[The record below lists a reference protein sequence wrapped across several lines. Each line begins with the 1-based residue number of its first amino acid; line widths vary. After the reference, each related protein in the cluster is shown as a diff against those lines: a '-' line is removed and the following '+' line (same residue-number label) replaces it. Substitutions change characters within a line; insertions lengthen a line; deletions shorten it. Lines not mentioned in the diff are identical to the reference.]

1 MKKIISISICILLA
15 LSPAFVFAN
24 AVGGTV
30 GGWRITSNVAQGIGA
45 KITAT
50 KDVIINGA
58 SRAVTSSASVLPKA
72 ADVGKFFGKN
82 AGAAAV
88 VGVVDLLLDG
98 VDWVMD
104 PANNTVKFHEKVQ
117 DQKCDASSCAG
128 LLNIFII
135 NPYKNAG
142 TFSTIEVAATYYVDH
157 FRTGIKDRKAWS
169 CPQVAWNR
177 YTCDAKAKNEAGY
190 DIVVSVDIVQVSN
203 PNYDQS
209 KEEERTKTVPL
220 SDIGQQVIDLAETEV
235 KAGNPAVATTATR
248 AVAQDMIQEAETDD
262 TKARPIAQELE
273 KSSAISTDQTA
284 VGEIAPSTTN
294 PETGEVKPGSIS
306 LDFPVFC
313 SWAPSMCV
321 LAQDVTNFITDVR
334 DWVSSE
340 PDFSEKQEEV
350 EIDEPQ
356 QIDKD
361 PSSFDID
368 YISFGN
374 QCPTFEAYT
383 VEVGSVSKTLTMDLK
398 PLCDFA
404 TEVRP
409 AILGVSYLIGAG
421 IVIVAIRE
429 T

>member
-1 MKKIISISICILLA
+1 MKKISILICIQLA

-58 SRAVTSSASVLPKA
+58 SKAVSSSATVLPKA
-72 ADVGKFFGKN
+72 ADVGKFIGKN
-82 AGAAAV
+82 LGAAAV
-88 VGVVDLLLDG
+88 IGAMDLVLDG
-98 VDWVMD
+98 VDYVMD

-117 DQKCDASSCAG
+117 DQKCDATSCAS
-128 LLNIFII
+128 LLNIFQI
-135 NPYKNAG
+135 NNYTNVG
-142 TFSTIEVAATYYVDH
+142 TFSTIEAAATHYAEKIMSGVKN
-157 FRTGIKDRKAWS
+157 REAWTCS
-169 CPQVAWNR
+169 QILWNTYR
-177 YTCDAKAKNEAGY
+177 CEAKAKNEAGY
-190 DIVVSVDIVQVSN
+190 NISVGIDIVQVSN

-209 KEEERTKTVPL
+209 KEEERNKTVPL
-220 SDIGQQVIDLAETEV
+220 ADIGQQVIDLAETEV
-235 KAGNPAVATTATR
+235 KTGNPAVAVPLTR
-248 AVAQDMIQEAETDD
+248 AVAQDMIQEAESDD
-262 TKARPIAQELE
+262 TKARPIVTELD
-273 KSSAISTDQTA
+273 SSASIPTTETAEGTITTPTDPT
-284 VGEIAPSTTN
+284 
-294 PETGEVKPGSIS
+294 TGESKPQVSDIA
-306 LDFPVFC
+306 LEFPVFC
-313 SWAPSMCV
+313 NWAPNMCV
-321 LAQDVTNFITDVR
+321 LAQDATNFMADVR

-340 PDFSEKQEEV
+340 PDFSEKQEEL
-350 EIDEPQ
+350 EIDELEM
-356 QIDKD
+356 DKD

-409 AILGVSYLIGAG
+409 AILGVSYLTAAA
-421 IVIVAIRE
+421 IVIAAIRE